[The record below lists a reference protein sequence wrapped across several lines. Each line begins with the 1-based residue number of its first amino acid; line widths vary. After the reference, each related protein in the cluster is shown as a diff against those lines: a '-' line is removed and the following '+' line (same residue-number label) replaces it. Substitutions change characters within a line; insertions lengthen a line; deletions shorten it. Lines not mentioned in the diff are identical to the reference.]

1 MSEESKLTVSYIKAV
16 AAPPETVN
24 RAVERA
30 KKVCP
35 DFVFYVYGEYADC
48 TIEIRYPES
57 APKVLHDEIM
67 REILGELNEYVYAL
81 DNYLLA
87 ERLFQLLK
95 LRRMKISVAESFT
108 GGGVGKRLVE
118 IPGISEVYFE
128 GLNTYSNK
136 SKIQRLNVREE
147 TLSKYGAVS
156 PEVAYQMVEG
166 LLDTGNCDV
175 AISTTG
181 IAGPD
186 SDGTLKPVGLL
197 YIGAGTSDNINV
209 FKYNLQGDR
218 KTITETAINLA
229 LFHAFKTVK

>member
-1 MSEESKLTVSYIKAV
+1 
-16 AAPPETVN
+16 
-24 RAVERA
+24 
-30 KKVCP
+30 
-35 DFVFYVYGEYADC
+35 
-48 TIEIRYPES
+48 
-57 APKVLHDEIM
+57 
-67 REILGELNEYVYAL
+67 
-81 DNYLLA
+81 
-87 ERLFQLLK
+87 
-95 LRRMKISVAESFT
+95 
-108 GGGVGKRLVE
+108 
-118 IPGISEVYFE
+118 
-128 GLNTYSNK
+128 
-136 SKIQRLNVREE
+136 
-147 TLSKYGAVS
+147 
-156 PEVAYQMVEG
+156 MVEG